1 MLRRLLERYKNRQS
15 DSILRHGTVY
25 FAFFGITTICNIV
38 FRKYASVNLTIEDF
52 GIFTALLAF
61 YSIIAQPFGVLQ
73 MIITK
78 RMSFAIG
85 KQRSAEAFGFFD
97 SILRVFLL
105 LSLAG
110 ALLILALSPI
120 LQEHYHLPTMFS
132 VILVVLMFFIANL
145 ASCYTGA
152 LQAFQRFASIGSI
165 NTIITIIKL
174 GATFVLLHTIYAGIH
189 PAPLVVAESFNHIM
203 RIPVGPIY
211 RYDIPMLGVLVSMVS
226 LLFLAMLVLRV
237 IRRRQAVDPG
247 PRQPLEIL
255 PMLREF
261 LPIFVLY
268 VGFSLLKN
276 LDEYVARHFLSEYD
290 NGLYGAIAT
299 VGKSSIFLVS
309 TISFVTFPKFA
320 AVADDMVAT
329 RRIMLKG
336 LALGGAGIL
345 AAFGAILVAPE
356 LLVKIL
362 THAKYLEAATD
373 LKWFFIAFMP
383 YPVTFL
389 FINYFI
395 VHHDWRYVLGLML
408 GSAGLVAGFQLIHAS
423 IGQILT
429 VLGIAG
435 YAILLYSAL
444 FWWLDTKKRAST
456 IGPKAAKGVS
466 Q

>member
-1 MLRRLLERYKNRQS
+1 MMMLRTLFYKFKHRQS
-15 DSILRHGTVY
+15 DSILKHGMVY
-25 FAFFGITTICNIV
+25 FGFFGLTTACNIL

-61 YSIIAQPFGVLQ
+61 YSIITQPFGVLQ

-85 KQRSAEAFGFFD
+85 KNRPAEAFGFFD

-105 LSLAG
+105 LSFAG
-110 ALLILALSPI
+110 ALLILGLSPI
-120 LQEHYHLPTMFS
+120 LQEHYHLPTLFS
-132 VILVVLMFFIANL
+132 VVLVVLMFLIANL

-152 LQAFQRFASIGSI
+152 LQAFQRFAAIGSI
-165 NTIITIIKL
+165 NAVITFIKL

-189 PAPLVVAESFNHIM
+189 PAPLVLPDSFTHVL
-203 RIPVGPIY
+203 RIPVGPLY
-211 RYDIPMLGVLVSMVS
+211 RYDIPLLGVLVSMLVLG
-226 LLFLAMLVLRV
+226 LLSMLVLGS
-237 IRRRQAVDPG
+237 IRRREKVPDL
-247 PRQPLEIL
+247 PRQKVEVGPI
-255 PMLREF
+255 LREF
-261 LPIFVLY
+261 FPIFILY

-276 LDEYVARHFLSEYD
+276 LDEYVARHFLSEYE

-320 AVADDMVAT
+320 AVADNMVAT

-345 AAFGAILVAPE
+345 AAFSAIIIAPE
-356 LLVKIL
+356 LLVQIL
-362 THAKYLEAATD
+362 THSKYLEAAPD
-373 LKWFFIAFMP
+373 LKWFFLAFMP

-395 VHHDWRYVLGLML
+395 VHHDWRYVIGLIL
-408 GSAGLVAGFQLIHAS
+408 GSGALVGGFQLFHAH
-423 IGQILT
+423 INELFA
-429 VLGIAG
+429 VMGIAG
-435 YAILLYSAL
+435 YAILSWSAI
-444 FWWLDTKKRAST
+444 FWWFDTKKRARVHRSR
-456 IGPKAAKGVS
+456 
-466 Q
+466 